1 MTAEFGVD
9 ASRMD
14 GCRTDAAPAMPLVEA
29 NREENVGCLGPAV
42 SDERIVSRPL
52 EVGIGEIH
60 IGEPM
65 PGRREVDQASA
76 GTNQRSNAIDQ
87 NKMAEMVGAELR
99 LKTVHGVP
107 EWSGHDSCIGYDHV
121 ESLAARQKFIGAGAD
136 ALQTGEI
143 ERDQF

>member
-1 MTAEFGVD
+1 MTDEFGAH

-14 GCRTDAAPAMPLVEA
+14 GCRADATPAMPLVEA

-52 EVGIGEIH
+52 EVGSAEIH
-60 IGEPM
+60 SGDPM
-65 PGRREVDQASA
+65 PARREVDQASA
-76 GTNQRSNAIDQ
+76 GTNQRSDPIDQ

-107 EWSGHDSCIGYDHV
+107 EWRGHDSCIGYEQVD
-121 ESLAARQKFIGAGAD
+121 SFP
-136 ALQTGEI
+136 ALS
-143 ERDQF
+143 